1 MLFTALVLWNCV
13 LQISKENDSELL
25 YSLAKGPDH
34 RARVFNRC
42 FINGFLF
49 RTASIEKRLTT
60 RNSGVYVKGDGST
73 GNMAWYGVIKKII
86 TLDFPLKKEVVLF
99 ECDWYDVPAATT
111 SKSKGYNKDEYGII
125 DIDTRRH
132 RYSGE
137 PYILAT
143 QAELVFYAE
152 IPNKLG
158 WCSVVA
164 VKPRNLY
171 AMPEAT
177 EDEGQLDTSLLDVGV
192 QDMNQTLH
200 QRMDLTNW
208 RRSDMERS
216 SGDAS
221 IFNQALAQPVPEPDH
236 TAFLEAEDDETYVDD
251 GVVAPPTTVGEG
263 QDDDFFV

>member
-1 MLFTALVLWNCV
+1 
-13 LQISKENDSELL
+13 
-25 YSLAKGPDH
+25 
-34 RARVFNRC
+34 
-42 FINGFLF
+42 
-49 RTASIEKRLTT
+49 
-60 RNSGVYVKGDGST
+60 VKGDGST

-86 TLDFPLKKEVVLF
+86 TLDFPLEKEVVLF
-99 ECDWYDVPAATT
+99 ECDWYDVPATTT

-171 AMPEAT
+171 AMPEAI

-208 RRSDMERS
+208 RRSDMEGS

-221 IFNQALAQPVPEPDH
+221 IINQALANLFLNQITRHFLRQKMMRPMLMMELWHQLQPWEKDRMTISLFEQANMSSV
-236 TAFLEAEDDETYVDD
+236 
-251 GVVAPPTTVGEG
+251 
-263 QDDDFFV
+263 